1 MSRLSTVASVP
12 QAHKVLRAILITLL
26 VLFSVASVV
35 FSLVV
40 LFSDL
45 GKKPDISPAQSKGL
59 FTVFIYDY
67 INEVHPQK
75 LPAGQSWAITQL
87 DFPNKNFA
95 RVTATSGQLYSKL
108 EFIYTVEYPNIRVLK
123 INDITGQDLEDANI
137 ALIRFLSAMQSGDYA
152 NAAVLYAGSVSRLVP
167 YGIPGSPLPIL
178 LEGYCAQTSPAK
190 KCLPFHIK
198 ESSKDPV
205 SGEYR
210 FIVNYELP
218 DKTLLALPSGK
229 TDFVMTAKIAE
240 DGFYRITSLPF
251 D

>member
-1 MSRLSTVASVP
+1 MLRASASVSIS
-12 QAHKVLRAILITLL
+12 QAHKILRAILITLL

-40 LFSDL
+40 LFSDF
-45 GKKPDISPAQSKGL
+45 GKKPDISAAQSNGL

-75 LPAGQSWAITQL
+75 LPAGQNWTIQQL
-87 DFPNKNFA
+87 DFPNKNLA
-95 RVTATSGQLYSKL
+95 RVTATGGQLYSKL
-108 EFIYTVEYPNIRVLK
+108 EFIYTIEYPNVRVLK
-123 INDITGQDLEDANI
+123 INDTTGQDLEDANV
-137 ALIRFLSAMQSGDYA
+137 ALIRFLSFMQSGEYA
-152 NAAVLYAGSVSRLVP
+152 NAAVLYAGSISRLVP
-167 YGIPGSPLPIL
+167 YGNPGSPLPSL
-178 LEGYCAQTSPAK
+178 LEGYCIQTSPTK
-190 KCLPFHIK
+190 KCLSFHIK
-198 ESSKDPV
+198 ESGKDPV

-218 DKTLLALPSGK
+218 DKTQLTIPNGK

-240 DGFYRITSLPF
+240 DGFYKITSLPF